1 MYEPVAVTR
10 VGRAEGEMCAVLQS
24 QGSLMD
30 GEVLESYFF
39 RLTQVAYISISV
51 CCTSDFENENGVKI
65 ENGMRPLGNKSR
77 SSLGK
82 IHRNCVRQEAQIEQ
96 KSLSSLGFTII

>member
-1 MYEPVAVTR
+1 
-10 VGRAEGEMCAVLQS
+10 
-24 QGSLMD
+24 MD
-30 GEVLESYFF
+30 GEEQESYFF

-65 ENGMRPLGNKSR
+65 ENGIKSLGSKSR

-82 IHRNCVRQEAQIEQ
+82 IH
-96 KSLSSLGFTII
+96 